1 MHLTFKTVQS
11 ILCFKAAGVID
22 NRHRQR
28 LVQTLQHCLGKM
40 GGRNEIDIMC
50 TLSDKLV
57 IDFLQTFNGNFLAE
71 ALAADVIVLAENAV
85 QITAGKENRAAAF
98 CSADDGLF
106 PHMQAGAGNN
116 RSEAYTA
123 AAKAAGSI
131 RHICRA
137 VYATAMRT
145 YITESHIIS
154 SFEKSLPCLFGICI
168 DKNTW
173 FSLGGTVE
181 R

>member
-1 MHLTFKTVQS
+1 M
-11 ILCFKAAGVID
+11 
-22 NRHRQR
+22 
-28 LVQTLQHCLGKM
+28 QHCFGKM
-40 GGRNEIDIMC
+40 GGCNQIDIVR

-71 ALAADVIVLAENAV
+71 ALAAYVIVLTENTV
-85 QITAGKENRAAAF
+85 QVTAGKENSTAAF
-98 CSADDGLF
+98 GSADDGLF

-116 RSEAYTA
+116 RSEAYA
-123 AAKAAGSI
+123 AAAEAACSI
-131 RHICRA
+131 RHIFRA
-137 VYATAMRT
+137 VYAAAMRT

-154 SFEKSLPCLFGICI
+154 SFEKSLPCLFDICI

-173 FSLGGTVE
+173 FPLGGTVE

>member
-1 MHLTFKTVQS
+1 M
-11 ILCFKAAGVID
+11 
-22 NRHRQR
+22 
-28 LVQTLQHCLGKM
+28 QHCLGKM
-40 GGRNEIDIMC
+40 GGRNEIDIVR
-50 TLSDKLV
+50 TLGDKLV
-57 IDFLQTFNGNFLAE
+57 IDFLQTFNSNFLAE
-71 ALAADVIVLAENAV
+71 ALAADVIVLAENTV
-85 QITAGKENRAAAF
+85 QVAAGKENRTAAF
-98 CSADDGLF
+98 SAADDGLF

-116 RSEAYTA
+116 RSEAYA
-123 AAKAAGSI
+123 AAAEAACSI

-137 VYATAMRT
+137 VYTAAMRT

-173 FSLGGTVE
+173 FPLGGTVE